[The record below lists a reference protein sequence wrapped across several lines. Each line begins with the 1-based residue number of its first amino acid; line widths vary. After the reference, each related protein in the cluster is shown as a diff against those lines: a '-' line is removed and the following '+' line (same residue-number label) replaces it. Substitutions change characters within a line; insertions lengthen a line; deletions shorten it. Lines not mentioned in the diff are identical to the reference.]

1 MERKDTFSKILAV
14 AGTIFV
20 FLPVVAPL
28 VFSII
33 RLVESGRFM
42 FDYLMP
48 AEVFFLF
55 ILGGALLVWAS
66 LRAKRWIKLITWGL
80 GIAIALFFGFQGL
93 AVLTGLASGAFETQG
108 WRFALVLAGM
118 GLCYLGMILTG
129 VGGIL
134 LIRNLLKR

>member
-1 MERKDTFSKILAV
+1 MERKDTFTKLLAMV
-14 AGTIFV
+14 GTVFA
-20 FLPVVAPL
+20 FLPFVAPI
-28 VFSII
+28 VFSLV

-55 ILGGALLVWAS
+55 IIGGALLVWAA
-66 LRAKRWIKLITWGL
+66 LRAKRWLKLIAWGL
-80 GIAIALFFGFQGL
+80 GIAIALFLGFQGL
-93 AVLTGLASGAFETQG
+93 AVLTGLAYGAFEAEG

-134 LIRNLLKR
+134 LIRDLLKK